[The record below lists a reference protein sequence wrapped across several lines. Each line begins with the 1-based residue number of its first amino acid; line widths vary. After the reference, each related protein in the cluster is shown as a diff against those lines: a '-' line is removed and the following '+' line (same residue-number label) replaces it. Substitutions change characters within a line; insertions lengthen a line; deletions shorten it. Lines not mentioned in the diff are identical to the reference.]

1 MTLYDAIQFGGELVA
16 VCCSPKCGTRTPLE
30 ARFFAARQPLDT
42 PLERIAKRIPC
53 AKCGGPIILSVRN
66 AAAVGDRTTRF
77 ASRSPRASPDPH

>member
-1 MTLYDAIQFGGELVA
+1 MTLNDAIQFGGELVA

-30 ARFFAARQPLDT
+30 ARFFAARRPLDT

-66 AAAVGDRTTRF
+66 ANAATDRTTRI
-77 ASRSPRASPDPH
+77 APRTPRPGPDPR